1 MAGGG
6 HILFP
11 GVIETRRAVWY
22 NIVVRMARTDQR
34 IRQEIQIKMLN
45 DILASK
51 KELFA
56 SDAQTVLRGHEN
68 RSRRVRLLKGN
79 LVGNARASSAGI
91 SARVCK
97 NGVYGF
103 ASAGEYSEE
112 AAETV
117 LRKATENAAFLA
129 SHGGRNVPPSPGMRG
144 GYVPYGKEI
153 IDLPQKRAIDLCR
166 EIDAHIAEKY
176 PDLSSRTVVYSED
189 SQDKIIYTSDAL
201 DGRAT
206 YPRCYIYVVLDSET
220 PDGVPVEVFRAFGGL
235 GCIDD
240 WFADLVP
247 IYEGIEKLYS
257 QLCDKKNGV
266 YAEAGYKTVVLG
278 GMMTGMLSHEAVGH
292 TVEADLVLGGS
303 VAGKL
308 LGKQVASEMVTLT
321 DFANEAF
328 GAPTPLPVYIDDE
341 GTAAKDAVLIK
352 NGILT
357 GYMHSRESARH
368 FGVEPTGSAR
378 AWAFGDEPLIRMRNT
393 CILPGSDK
401 LADMIASVD
410 DGYYLVD
417 SGNGQADLTGE
428 FMFGVTMGYEIRKG
442 KLGRALL
449 DTTVTGIAFE
459 MLKTVDMISSEIVWS
474 SSGFCGKKQPM
485 PVGMGG
491 PALRC
496 KIMIGGR

>member
-220 PDGVPVEVFRAFGGL
+220 PDGVPVEVFRAFVQECL
-235 GCIDD
+235 QI
-240 WFADLVP
+240 
-247 IYEGIEKLYS
+247 GI
-257 QLCDKKNGV
+257 
-266 YAEAGYKTVVLG
+266 
-278 GMMTGMLSHEAVGH
+278 
-292 TVEADLVLGGS
+292 
-303 VAGKL
+303 
-308 LGKQVASEMVTLT
+308 
-321 DFANEAF
+321 
-328 GAPTPLPVYIDDE
+328 
-341 GTAAKDAVLIK
+341 AAL
-352 NGILT
+352 
-357 GYMHSRESARH
+357 
-368 FGVEPTGSAR
+368 
-378 AWAFGDEPLIRMRNT
+378 
-393 CILPGSDK
+393 
-401 LADMIASVD
+401 SVD
-410 DGYYLVD
+410 
-417 SGNGQADLTGE
+417 
-428 FMFGVTMGYEIRKG
+428 
-442 KLGRALL
+442 
-449 DTTVTGIAFE
+449 
-459 MLKTVDMISSEIVWS
+459 
-474 SSGFCGKKQPM
+474 
-485 PVGMGG
+485 
-491 PALRC
+491 LRFAQTDHV
-496 KIMIGGR
+496 